1 MDKEKEEKK
10 DMEKDKDDGKHGKVP
25 ELAGAPDIQVDLLGG
40 TQFRR
45 CASPQKC
52 IYTACMFRPWQ
63 TSMMCRQSMPGPNT
77 SHKNF
82 M

>member
-1 MDKEKEEKK
+1 MDKEKEEKQ
-10 DMEKDKDDGKHGKVP
+10 DMEKDKDDGKHAKVP
-25 ELAGAPDIQVDLLGG
+25 ELAGPADIQVDLLGG
-40 TQFRR
+40 TQFRG

-52 IYTACMFRPWQ
+52 SYTACMFRSWQ
-63 TSMMCRQSMPGPNT
+63 TNMMCDQSMPGPST